1 MKQVSEILDIEKGKQ
16 ELEGDRIT
24 VGLATCGISAGADK
38 TYEVLKGANLGLP
51 IHEVGCAGMCY
62 AEPIVTVRQ
71 NGVLSIYGYMT
82 SDKADLLIQRIR
94 NNQVFEDKDCLLGH
108 KLEDI
113 DYYKKQVRIVM
124 QNCGLISPL
133 DLNHYSAM
141 GGFQGLTKALAMQPA
156 QLIEE
161 VKRSKLRGRGGAG
174 FYAGMKWGFL
184 AAKQGRKFIV
194 CNGDEGD
201 PGAFMNR
208 TVMES
213 DPYAIIEGMII
224 AAYATGAKEGI
235 IYTRTEYPLAI
246 KTMGKALILC
256 REKGLLGK
264 SIFGVEGF
272 DFDVVIKKGAG
283 AFVCGEETAL
293 IASIMGKRGHPRFR
307 PPYPADKGV
316 YDCPTNINNVGTL
329 TNVSHI
335 FKMGVDAYLKIGTEK
350 TKGTK
355 EICLTGKVKKTGIVE
370 VPMGTKIREIIF
382 DIGGGPVEGTKFK
395 AVQIGGPSGGCLCEA
410 DLDLP
415 LDYEPL
421 QNAGAIMGSG
431 GMVVINDESCMVNVA
446 KYFTAFTKS
455 ESCGKCTPCRE
466 GNTRMNETLDR
477 ITKGLGTEADMKK
490 LKMLAEYIR
499 DNSLCN
505 LGKTAPNPVL
515 STMIKFADEYDAHI
529 KEKRCPSKVCIELLK
544 YIITDKCTGC
554 GNCARNCPTYAIS
567 GKLKERHVIEQGKCI
582 KCGNCYDVCA
592 FDAID
597 RI

>member
-1 MKQVSEILDIEKGKQ
+1 MKPITEILDVEKGKK
-16 ELEGDRIT
+16 ELEADRIT
-24 VGLATCGISAGADK
+24 VGVATCGISAGADK
-38 TYEVLKGANLGLP
+38 TLEKLRGASLSLP
-51 IHEVGCAGMCY
+51 VEEVGCAGMCY
-62 AEPIVTVRQ
+62 AEPIVTVKQ
-71 NGVLSIYGYMT
+71 NGLLSIYGYVT
-82 SDKADLLIQRIR
+82 VDKADKLIECIKS
-94 NNQVFEDKDCLLGH
+94 NEVCDELLLGH

-113 DYYKKQVRIVM
+113 EFYKKQLRIVM
-124 QNCGLISPL
+124 KNCGFINGLSL
-133 DLNHYSAM
+133 EQYAAN
-141 GGFQGLTKALAMQPA
+141 GGFVGLMNALKLQPL

-174 FYAGMKWGFL
+174 FLAGMKWGFL
-184 AAKQGRKFIV
+184 AAKTGRKFIV

-213 DPYAIIEGMII
+213 DPYSIIEGMII
-224 AAYATGAKEGI
+224 ASYATGAKEGI

-246 KTMGKALILC
+246 KTIEKAIALL

-264 SIFGVEGF
+264 NILEVEGF
-272 DFDVVIKKGAG
+272 DFDIILKKGAG

-293 IASIMGKRGHPRFR
+293 IASVMGKRGHPRFR
-307 PPYPADKGV
+307 PPYPADRGV

-329 TNVSHI
+329 ANVGKILS
-335 FKMGVDAYLKIGTEK
+335 MGVDEYLKIGTEK

-355 EICLTGKVKKTGIVE
+355 EICLTGKVKRTGIVE
-370 VPMGTKIREIIF
+370 VPMGTRLREIIF
-382 DIGGGPVEGTKFK
+382 DAGGGPIEGTKFK
-395 AVQIGGPSGGCLCEA
+395 AVQIGGPSGGCLTEA

-446 KYFTAFTKS
+446 KYFTAFTRS

-477 ITKGLGTEADMKK
+477 ITKGLGTEQDIKK
-490 LKMLAEYIR
+490 LKLLAEYIR

-515 STMIKFADEYDAHI
+515 STIAKFADEYEAHI

-544 YIITDKCTGC
+544 YIINEKCTGC
-554 GNCARNCPTYAIS
+554 GACARVCPTYAIT
-567 GKLKERHVIEQGKCI
+567 GRVKERHVIEQKKCI
-582 KCGNCYDVCA
+582 KCGNCYDICA
-592 FDAID
+592 FKAID
-597 RI
+597 RK

>member
-1 MKQVSEILDIEKGKQ
+1 MKQISEILDVEKGKK
-16 ELEGDRIT
+16 ELEQDRIT
-24 VGLATCGISAGADK
+24 VGVATCGISAGADK
-38 TYEVLKGANLGLP
+38 TLEKLKTAGLSLLV
-51 IHEVGCAGMCY
+51 EGVGCAGSCY
-62 AEPIVTVRQ
+62 AEPIVTVKQ
-71 NGVLSIYGYMT
+71 NGLLSIYGYVT
-82 SDKADLLIQRIR
+82 EDKADKLIESIR
-94 NNQVFEDKDCLLGH
+94 NSQVCEEMLLGH

-113 DYYKKQVRIVM
+113 EFYKKQLRIVM
-124 QNCGLISPL
+124 KNCGFINGLSL
-133 DLNHYSAM
+133 EQYAAN
-141 GGFQGLTKALAMQPA
+141 GGFTGLANALKLQPS

-174 FYAGMKWGFL
+174 FLTGMKWGFL

-213 DPYAIIEGMII
+213 DPFSIIEGMII
-224 AAYATGAKEGI
+224 ASYATGAKEGI

-246 KTMGKALILC
+246 KTIEKALVMLKD
-256 REKGLLGK
+256 KGLLGK
-264 SIFGVEGF
+264 SILGVEGF
-272 DFDVVIKKGAG
+272 DFDIILKKGAG

-293 IASIMGKRGHPRFR
+293 IASVMGKRGHPRFR

-329 TNVSHI
+329 ANISKI
-335 FKMGVDAYLKIGTEK
+335 LAMGVDEYIKIGTEK

-355 EICLTGKVKKTGIVE
+355 DICLTGKVKRTGIVE
-370 VPMGTKIREIIF
+370 VPMGTKLREIIF
-382 DIGGGPVEGTKFK
+382 DAGGGPVEGTNFK
-395 AVQIGGPSGGCLCEA
+395 AVQIGGPSGGCLTEA

-446 KYFTAFTKS
+446 KYFTAFTRS

-466 GNTRMNETLDR
+466 GNTRMNEILDR
-477 ITKGLGTEADMKK
+477 ITKGLGTEQDIKK
-490 LKMLAEYIR
+490 LKLLAEYIR

-515 STMIKFADEYDAHI
+515 STIAKFPEEYDAHI

-544 YIITDKCTGC
+544 YIINEKCTGC
-554 GNCARNCPTYAIS
+554 GACARVCPTNAIT
-567 GKLKERHVIEQGKCI
+567 GRIKERHVIEQAKCI
-582 KCGNCYDVCA
+582 KCGNCYDICA
-592 FDAID
+592 FNAID
-597 RI
+597 RK

>member
-1 MKQVSEILDIEKGKQ
+1 MKPITEILDVEKGKK
-16 ELEGDRIT
+16 ELEADRIT
-24 VGLATCGISAGADK
+24 VGVATCGISAGADK
-38 TYEVLKGANLGLP
+38 ILEKLRGANLGIP
-51 IHEVGCAGMCY
+51 VEEVGCAGMCY
-62 AEPIVTVRQ
+62 AEPIVTVKQ
-71 NGVLSIYGYMT
+71 NGLLSIYGYVT
-82 SDKADLLIQRIR
+82 EDKADKLRGCIK
-94 NNQVFEDKDCLLGH
+94 NGQVCEEMLLGH

-113 DYYKKQVRIVM
+113 EFYKKQLRIVM
-124 QNCGLISPL
+124 KNCGLINGLSL
-133 DLNHYSAM
+133 EQYAAN
-141 GGFQGLTKALAMQPA
+141 GGFIGLMNALKLQPL

-174 FYAGMKWGFL
+174 FLAGMKWSFL
-184 AAKQGRKFIV
+184 AAKTGRKFIV

-213 DPYAIIEGMII
+213 DPYSIIEGMII
-224 AAYATGAKEGI
+224 ASYATGAKEGI

-246 KTMGKALILC
+246 KTIEKAIALL
-256 REKGLLGK
+256 REKSLLGK
-264 SIFGVEGF
+264 NILEVEGF
-272 DFDVVIKKGAG
+272 DFDIILKKGAG

-293 IASIMGKRGHPRFR
+293 IASVMGKRGHPRFR
-307 PPYPADKGV
+307 PPYPADRGV

-329 TNVSHI
+329 ANVGKILS
-335 FKMGVDAYLKIGTEK
+335 MGVDEYLKIGTEK

-355 EICLTGKVKKTGIVE
+355 EICLTGKVKRTGIVE
-370 VPMGTKIREIIF
+370 VPMGTRLREIIF
-382 DIGGGPVEGTKFK
+382 DAGGGPIEGTEFK
-395 AVQIGGPSGGCLCEA
+395 AVQIGGPSGGCLTEA

-446 KYFTAFTKS
+446 KYFTAFTRS

-477 ITKGLGTEADMKK
+477 ITKGLGTEQDIKK
-490 LKMLAEYIR
+490 LKLLAEYIR

-515 STMIKFADEYDAHI
+515 STIAKFADEYEAHI
-529 KEKRCPSKVCIELLK
+529 KDKRCPSKVCIELLK
-544 YIITDKCTGC
+544 YIINEKCTGC
-554 GNCARNCPTYAIS
+554 GACARVCPTYAIT
-567 GKLKERHVIEQGKCI
+567 GRVKERHVIEQKKCI
-582 KCGNCYDVCA
+582 KCGNCYDICA
-592 FDAID
+592 FKAID
-597 RI
+597 RK